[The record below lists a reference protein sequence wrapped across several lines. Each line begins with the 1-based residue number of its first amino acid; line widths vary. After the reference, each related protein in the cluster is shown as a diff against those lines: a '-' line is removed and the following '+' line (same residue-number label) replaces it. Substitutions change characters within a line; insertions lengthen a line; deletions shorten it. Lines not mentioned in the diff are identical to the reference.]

1 MPYVLII
8 DDEPDSGEIIETF
21 LQKTGYKTR
30 VVPNGR
36 EALAALL
43 VQSPDALVLDVRM
56 PEMDGIALLE
66 VLRSYLRWHT
76 LPVVIVTAHAN
87 QKQLERAQELGV
99 QHIFHKANFKL
110 KELADCLGE
119 IAPAGAEKGN

>member
-8 DDEPDSGEIIETF
+8 DDEPDAGEIVETY
-21 LQKTGYKTR
+21 LQKSGYKTR

-87 QKQLERAQELGV
+87 QRQLERARELGV
-99 QHIFHKANFKL
+99 EHIFHKAKFKL
-110 KELADCLGE
+110 SELAGCLQE
-119 IAPAGAEKGN
+119 IAPSGVGKNN